1 MDNII
6 INPFD
11 YATDHFSQVIEL
23 NGTMKTE
30 SLELIYSFFQLT
42 EWMSVTKEFKVL
54 INKAW
59 GITHS
64 GNRSIFRE
72 ANILLSCPTNVIHEI
87 A

>member
-23 NGTMKTE
+23 NGTMKIE
-30 SLELIYSFFQLT
+30 SLELIYNFFQLT

-59 GITHS
+59 GITH
-64 GNRSIFRE
+64 
-72 ANILLSCPTNVIHEI
+72 
-87 A
+87 